1 MTEVDIIRAQ
11 RDLLFESCKKVA
23 TNKKCPDWIAKILSS
38 AVMQAKKIQ
47 ETEID
52 EDANSVLKLSKE
64 LGLDALVKS
73 NKKSDSCI
81 YKIIRVG
88 DVIQDIQLYDVVI
101 VRGNKQNPEG
111 SIIHNVPATMLVT
124 SN

>member
-1 MTEVDIIRAQ
+1 MTEVDIIRQQ

-47 ETEID
+47 DTEI
-52 EDANSVLKLSKE
+52 ESSESNQFTLSKE
-64 LGLDALVKS
+64 LALDALVKS
-73 NKKSDSCI
+73 NKKSDTCI

-88 DVIQDIQLYDVVI
+88 DIIQDIQLYDVVI